1 MASLSNSD
9 DEEFTFD
16 LLNNQNNN
24 FENRLILE
32 NGTQTTSRA
41 FNYYDAT
48 IKTACKSC
56 PKTYKIDQEID
67 NLDSDTSDSSPL
79 LLEKDIMEHCH
90 AAVPAKRPQVAK
102 AKRKLTIACGLCL
115 IFITGEIAGG
125 YFSGSLA
132 IMSDAAHMFSDF
144 TSFLISLLAIHL
156 GTRKASKKYTF
167 GLYRAE
173 VIGALITVLIIWFV
187 TGVLLYLACQRLVSG
202 DFQVDPNPMI
212 AVASCAVIF
221 NIILGLLLNGQHHGH
236 SHGSNSKHSHLI
248 EENSEDHTSSEEH
261 INIRAATIHVLGDLI
276 QSIGVLISSVIIKIR
291 PEYKNADPICTVL
304 FSIIVVATTAK
315 ILRDT
320 LNILLESNVESTKNY
335 DSIFNDLSNMEH
347 VVKVHDLHI
356 WSLTTD
362 QKILTVHL
370 AVDSSIKGTSEKVL
384 QEAIKMLRNKHKIA
398 KATIQVEEY
407 NPSIMNECDQC
418 QFIN

>member
-1 MASLSNSD
+1 MALFLNSD
-9 DEEFTFD
+9 EEEIFD
-16 LLNNQNNN
+16 LLNNQTNNN
-24 FENRLILE
+24 CVDRQFEDQ
-32 NGTQTTSRA
+32 TQTPS

-56 PKTYKIDQEID
+56 PKNYKID
-67 NLDSDTSDSSPL
+67 NLDSKYNSDSDSDSSP

-90 AAVPAKRPQVAK
+90 AAVPARRPQVAK

-236 SHGSNSKHSHLI
+236 SHGSSKHSHLI
-248 EENSEDHTSSEEH
+248 EDNSEDHTSSEEH

-276 QSIGVLISSVIIKIR
+276 QSIGVLISSVIIKIW
-291 PEYKNADPICTVL
+291 PECKNADPICTVL
-304 FSIIVVATTAK
+304 FSIIVVATTAR

-320 LNILLESNVESTKNY
+320 LNILLESNVDSTKNY
-335 DSIFNDLSNMEH
+335 DSIFNDLFNMEH

-384 QEAIKMLRNKHKIA
+384 QEAIKMLRKKYQIA
-398 KATIQVEEY
+398 KATVQVEEY
-407 NPSIMNECDQC
+407 NASIMNECDQC

>member
-1 MASLSNSD
+1 MASNSD
-9 DEEFTFD
+9 EEEYSFD
-16 LLNNQNNN
+16 LLNLNNN
-24 FENRLILE
+24 YSANRKWENRIEDTKIDYYDTTKTICKTCPNSTNQKIVDDFDSEDSDSTPLLE
-32 NGTQTTSRA
+32 NSITMDHCHESGTQ
-41 FNYYDAT
+41 
-48 IKTACKSC
+48 
-56 PKTYKIDQEID
+56 P
-67 NLDSDTSDSSPL
+67 
-79 LLEKDIMEHCH
+79 H
-90 AAVPAKRPQVAK
+90 RPQVAK
-102 AKRKLTIACGLCL
+102 AKKKLGIACGLCL
-115 IFITGEIAGG
+115 LFITGEVTGG

-156 GTRKASKKYTF
+156 GTRKPTKKYTF

-187 TGVLLYLACQRLVSG
+187 TGILLYLAIQRLISG
-202 DFQVDPNPMI
+202 EFEVDPNPMI

-236 SHGSNSKHSHLI
+236 SHGSKHSHLV
-248 EENSEDHTSSEEH
+248 EENHAHAETPSEEH
-261 INIRAATIHVLGDLI
+261 INIRAALIHVLGDLI
-276 QSIGVLISSVIIKIR
+276 QSIGVLISSVIIKIW
-291 PEYKNADPICTVL
+291 PDCKNSDPICTVL
-304 FSIIVVATTAK
+304 FSIIVVATTVR

-320 LNILLESNVESTKNY
+320 LNILLESNVDSTRNY
-335 DSIFNDLSNMEH
+335 DTISNDLFSLDH

-370 AVDSSIKGTSEKVL
+370 AVDSSTTGASEKTL
-384 QEAIKMLRNKHKIA
+384 QEAIKMLRSKHQISKT
-398 KATIQVEEY
+398 TIQVEEY
-407 NPSIMNECDQC
+407 NASIMNDCEQC

>member
-1 MASLSNSD
+1 MALFLNSD
-9 DEEFTFD
+9 EEDTFD
-16 LLNNQNNN
+16 LLNNQTNNN
-24 FENRLILE
+24 CVDRQFEDQ
-32 NGTQTTSRA
+32 TQTTS

-56 PKTYKIDQEID
+56 PKNYKID
-67 NLDSDTSDSSPL
+67 NLDSKYNSDSDSDSSP

-90 AAVPAKRPQVAK
+90 AAVPARRPQVAK

-125 YFSGSLA
+125 YFSGSLS

-236 SHGSNSKHSHLI
+236 SHGSSKHSHLI
-248 EENSEDHTSSEEH
+248 EDNSEDHTSSEEH

-276 QSIGVLISSVIIKIR
+276 QSIGVLISSVIIKIW
-291 PEYKNADPICTVL
+291 PECKNADPICTVL
-304 FSIIVVATTAK
+304 FSIIVVATTAR

-320 LNILLESNVESTKNY
+320 LNILLESNVDSTKNY
-335 DSIFNDLSNMEH
+335 DSIFNDLFNMEH

-370 AVDSSIKGTSEKVL
+370 AVDSSIKGASEKVL
-384 QEAIKMLRNKHKIA
+384 QEAIKMLRNKYKIA
-398 KATIQVEEY
+398 KATVQVEEY
-407 NPSIMNECDQC
+407 NASIMNECDQC

>member
-1 MASLSNSD
+1 MASFSNSD

-32 NGTQTTSRA
+32 NQTQTTSRA

-236 SHGSNSKHSHLI
+236 RCVFVWP
-248 EENSEDHTSSEEH
+248 SSLF
-261 INIRAATIHVLGDLI
+261 TVLPH
-276 QSIGVLISSVIIKIR
+276 IR
-291 PEYKNADPICTVL
+291 PMGITFL
-304 FSIIVVATTAK
+304 
-315 ILRDT
+315 
-320 LNILLESNVESTKNY
+320 
-335 DSIFNDLSNMEH
+335 
-347 VVKVHDLHI
+347 
-356 WSLTTD
+356 
-362 QKILTVHL
+362 
-370 AVDSSIKGTSEKVL
+370 
-384 QEAIKMLRNKHKIA
+384 
-398 KATIQVEEY
+398 
-407 NPSIMNECDQC
+407 
-418 QFIN
+418 